1 MKKVFTLLTIVAMGI
16 TMIGCGE
23 ETKKAEKTKTEKTTT
38 TETTPA
44 PKTP

>member
-23 ETKKAEKTKTEKTTT
+23 ETKKKETKT
-38 TETTPA
+38 TETKSTTETA
-44 PKTP
+44 PKKE